1 MEKMWRGG
9 HRWGGDR
16 WREGVRWTGERG
28 GGGKVDRERGG
39 GGGGR
44 GGGSDQLLSAWNCP
58 SSLFLS
64 LFLSPSLSLSQI
76 KNALLARCTVHVYS
90 AHVQPR
96 LIKKRKEF

>member
-1 MEKMWRGG
+1 MEKMWGETQVGG
-9 HRWGGDR
+9 RQV
-16 WREGVRWTGERG
+16 EGVRWTG
-28 GGGKVDRERGG
+28 REVRVEEVEGEDPT
-39 GGGGR
+39 
-44 GGGSDQLLSAWNCP
+44 SYFLSGTVP
-58 SSLFLS
+58 PSSSLFLS